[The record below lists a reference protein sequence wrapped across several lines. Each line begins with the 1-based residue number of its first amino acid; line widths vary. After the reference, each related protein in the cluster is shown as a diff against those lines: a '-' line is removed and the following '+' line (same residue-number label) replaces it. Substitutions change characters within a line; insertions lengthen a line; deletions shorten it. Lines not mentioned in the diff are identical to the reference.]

1 MEFQKFSSLEN
12 TYRQNLIDKVQY
24 EGKDGGLWIAT
35 EKLHGANF
43 SFWCDGVE
51 VKVASRTQFVDGTF
65 FNCQAVINK
74 YQDRVI
80 QLWEILSKTE
90 DWTDLTLVIYGEL
103 FGGNIQKEVEYG
115 EKDFRAF
122 DMRLNGLVQNKL
134 KQRSMCEGIGIPNV
148 PFISSGTFSECLA
161 LSNTFKST
169 LTPEDYTQEN
179 ISEGLVIEPV
189 EPAWFANGNRIYFK
203 NKTESFSE
211 KKSKPKNE
219 VFEMSEDLSDL
230 LNSILEYNT
239 EQRVCNVVSKFGQ
252 VTNKDFGKIL
262 GLTVQDILEDF
273 TKETEREPKVEAE
286 DNWKQFNKLLSA
298 EVGKTVRVEFLKHL
312 DN

>member
-1 MEFQKFSSLEN
+1 MEFQKFNSLEN
-12 TYRQNLIDKVQY
+12 SYRQNLIDKVQY

-43 SFWCDGVE
+43 SFWCDGKE

-74 YQDRVI
+74 YSQGVLETWSAVCNEGDI
-80 QLWEILSKTE
+80 
-90 DWTDLTLVIYGEL
+90 LVIYGEL

-115 EKDFRAF
+115 EKDFKGF
-122 DMRLNGLVQNKL
+122 DVTVNGTPLEQVKGFSVI
-134 KQRSMCEGIGIPNV
+134 RWAGITTV
-148 PFISSGTFSECLA
+148 PVIHVGTFAECLA
-161 LSNTFKST
+161 LPNTFKSL
-169 LTPEDYTQEN
+169 LTPEGYEEDNT
-179 ISEGLVIEPV
+179 SEGLVIEPV

-312 DN
+312 DS